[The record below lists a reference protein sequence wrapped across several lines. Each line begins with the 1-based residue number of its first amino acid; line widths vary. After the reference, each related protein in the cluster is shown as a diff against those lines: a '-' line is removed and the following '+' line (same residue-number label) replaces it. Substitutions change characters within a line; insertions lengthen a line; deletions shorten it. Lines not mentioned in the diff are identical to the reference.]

1 MNRDFFLKIV
11 CHSNIRM
18 QDALRRKCQIWR
30 KIRLSERRIAQL
42 RRWSTELPVAERREE
57 AVWVGGRKG
66 EGGVERHC
74 DSKSERETGRESD
87 IRGSIPPP
95 AVEYLDVF
103 IAALLHFYFVILSR
117 SKLLLHIIHPFHYR
131 LPHDD
136 LKVGCKCA

>member
-1 MNRDFFLKIV
+1 M

-18 QDALRRKCQIWR
+18 QDTLRRECQIWR

-42 RRWSTELPVAERREE
+42 RRWSTELPAAERREE

-74 DSKSERETGRESD
+74 DSMSEREREGESD

-103 IAALLHFYFVILSR
+103 IAALLHFYFVIISR
-117 SKLLLHIIHPFHYR
+117 SKLLLHIIHPFHVAPCCFKSK
-131 LPHDD
+131 L
-136 LKVGCKCA
+136 